1 MTALQANTVPI
12 YWGNPEI
19 ADDFNPACYINAN
32 DCTDF
37 HDPIERVREI
47 DTDDELWCS
56 MISQPWQTEEQVR
69 REEAQVEEY
78 YRFFHDLFSSSVSDA
93 KRLSWTMH
101 MDAYQD
107 WVRRN
112 APVRPTVFHKG
123 LGALMRLVRST
134 KG

>member
-1 MTALQANTVPI
+1 M
-12 YWGNPEI
+12 PE
-19 ADDFNPACYINAN
+19 
-32 DCTDF
+32 
-37 HDPIERVREI
+37 VRI
-47 DTDDELWCS
+47 RCV
-56 MISQPWQTEEQVR
+56 IGTEAAR
-69 REEAQVEEY
+69 A
-78 YRFFHDLFSSSVSDA
+78 DA